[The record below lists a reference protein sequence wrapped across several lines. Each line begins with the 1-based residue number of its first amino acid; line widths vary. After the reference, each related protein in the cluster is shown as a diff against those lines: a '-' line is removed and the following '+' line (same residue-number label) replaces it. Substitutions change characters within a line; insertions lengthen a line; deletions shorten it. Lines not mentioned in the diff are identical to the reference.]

1 MKSFLVFTSYRINN
15 TEYKPHKILVISC
28 ILYMFVTI
36 LNFLYIL
43 YISGIISP
51 IPKLSNT

>member
-1 MKSFLVFTSYRINN
+1 MKSFLFFTLYRINN
-15 TEYKPHKILVISC
+15 TENNPHNIDVISC

-43 YISGIISP
+43 YISNGISP